1 MEKHLSYVVEKT
13 SLAAYK
19 VNILL
24 QAYFSRETVTNDMRM
39 DTLALLPTALR
50 LLHVGYSI
58 VQSFTHY
65 LTHSFIHSF
74 IHSLSHYLLKTHS
87 PSLEDSFTHSL
98 THRV

>member
-1 MEKHLSYVVEKT
+1 M
-13 SLAAYK
+13 AAYK

-58 VQSFTHY
+58 VQSLSHSFIHSFS
-65 LTHSFIHSF
+65 HSFIHSF
-74 IHSLSHYLLKTHS
+74 IPYLLKT
-87 PSLEDSFTHSL
+87 LSL
-98 THRV
+98 TIS